1 MKEEEMR
8 LCMLTIPGSRG
19 RAPLSALYAALCL
32 LLAGFAA
39 TSLAAEGDSAETRRA
54 CTPDV
59 FRLCSEF
66 VPDADR
72 ITICLRQQK
81 KNLSVACRKVM
92 AGQSGAR

>member
-1 MKEEEMR
+1 MKHLTPMTPCCNR
-8 LCMLTIPGSRG
+8 IRKPIRVWYAAFYLSLLCLAGT
-19 RAPLSALYAALCL
+19 PLSAQ
-32 LLAGFAA
+32 
-39 TSLAAEGDSAETRRA
+39 EDSAEARRA

-72 ITICLRQQK
+72 ITICLRQQR

-92 AGQSGAR
+92 AAQPVAR